1 MRHRWRY
8 RHYRHHP
15 FRDHHPHRCTPR
27 GRARHLR
34 MHWRIFVWF
43 GLSII
48 VTFVV
53 VSAIFGR
60 DASGEHRYAAM
71 AIAGI
76 MLWAA
81 SGAIARFLVWPLVL
95 VTRVA
100 RDLADG
106 DLSSRVHLPD
116 FVSGEIADLG
126 DTLNDMAER
135 IEKQVADQQ
144 ALLAAV
150 SHELRTPLGHMKV
163 IAELAR
169 DGELDR
175 LAELEREI
183 DDVEHLVDQLLAT
196 SRVEFDAIDHRPLD
210 AVDLCTRALDRA
222 DVDAA
227 VLEVEA
233 SDTSLSGDATLLA
246 RAVGNLLENARRHA
260 EKIVALRITGT
271 PEQLTIA
278 VEDRGPGFAD
288 GDVGR
293 VFEPFYRGE
302 RRGQGSLGL
311 GLALVQRIARAHG
324 GHAFAENTGSGARV
338 GIRDRPPLVR

>member
-1 MRHRWRY
+1 
-8 RHYRHHP
+8 
-15 FRDHHPHRCTPR
+15 
-27 GRARHLR
+27 

-48 VTFVV
+48 ITFAVV
-53 VSAIFGR
+53 NGIFGR
-60 DASGEHRYAAM
+60 DASGGHRYAAM
-71 AIAGI
+71 AVAGV

-81 SGAIARFLVWPLVL
+81 SGAISRFLVWPLVM

-100 RDLADG
+100 RDLGDG
-106 DLSSRVHLPD
+106 DLTARVDLPQ
-116 FVSGEIADLG
+116 FVSGEIVELG
-126 DTLNDMAER
+126 DTLNDMAAH
-135 IEKQVADQQ
+135 IEKQMADQR

-150 SHELRTPLGHMKV
+150 SHELRTPLGHMRV

-169 DGELDR
+169 DGDLDR
-175 LAELEREI
+175 LDELEREI

-196 SRVEFDAIDHRPLD
+196 SRIEFDAIDRRPLD

-227 VLEVEA
+227 LLEVEA
-233 SDTSLSGDATLLA
+233 DDTSVTGDATLLA

-260 EKIVALRITGT
+260 EKILAVRITGT
-271 PEQLTIA
+271 GDYLTIA

-288 GDVGR
+288 GDAGR

-324 GHAFAENTGSGARV
+324 GRAFAENTGTGARV
-338 GIRDRPPLVR
+338 GIEINRR